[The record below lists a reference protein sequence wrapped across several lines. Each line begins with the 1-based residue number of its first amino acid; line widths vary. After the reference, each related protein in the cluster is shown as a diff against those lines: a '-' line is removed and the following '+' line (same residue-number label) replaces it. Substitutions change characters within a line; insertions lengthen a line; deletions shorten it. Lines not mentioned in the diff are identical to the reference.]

1 MGITEEFRKWED
13 EEEEYVV
20 LQGSV
25 LQLRNALVRQK
36 RIRLL
41 NERTDAATAD
51 RYSRASELV
60 AEMRSDLKSLKHR
73 LGEEL
78 KELGML
84 WRW

>member
-1 MGITEEFRKWED
+1 MTEDFRKWED
-13 EEEEYVV
+13 EEQEYLI
-20 LQGSV
+20 LQADV

-41 NERTDAATAD
+41 NERTDSGTAD
-51 RYSRASELV
+51 RYTRATDLV

-78 KELGML
+78 KELGECQFYG
-84 WRW
+84 